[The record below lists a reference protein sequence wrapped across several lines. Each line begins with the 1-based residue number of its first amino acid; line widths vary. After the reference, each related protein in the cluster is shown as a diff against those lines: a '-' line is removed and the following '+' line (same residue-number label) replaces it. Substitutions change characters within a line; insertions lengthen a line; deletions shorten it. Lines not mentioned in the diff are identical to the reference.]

1 MIDLFDIYKM
11 ACEDVQSDINE
22 HLPILVKYGRQ
33 VDHITEFGVRG
44 GCSTVAW
51 WYAAPKTLR
60 CYDIA
65 ECNAHNVL
73 MREVP
78 GADRFDY
85 KFIQA
90 DVLKVEVEETDLLF
104 IDTYHTYTQLS
115 KELVLHGNRSRR
127 YLIFYDTVTF
137 GRRGEDH
144 KEPGLIQAINE
155 FLSDNGHWLIKELF
169 TNNNGLLVLER
180 IKG

>member
-1 MIDLFDIYKM
+1 MIALSDIYKM

-22 HLPILVKYGRQ
+22 HLPTLLKYGKL

-51 WYAAPKTLR
+51 WYAKPKILR

-65 ECNAHNVL
+65 ECNAHDVL
-73 MREVP
+73 MCEVP

-90 DVLKVEVEETDLLF
+90 NVLEVEIEETDLLF
-104 IDTYHTYTQLS
+104 IDTYHAYIQLS
-115 KELVLHGNRSRR
+115 RELDLHANKVRK
-127 YLIFYDTVTF
+127 YLIFHDTVTF
-137 GRRGEDH
+137 GERGEDQRS
-144 KEPGLIQAINE
+144 PGLRAAIDDFVSENP
-155 FLSDNGHWLIKELF
+155 HWSFEKVF
-169 TNNNGLLVLER
+169 TNNNGLIVLQR
-180 IKG
+180 DN

>member
-90 DVLKVEVEETDLLF
+90 NVLAVEIEETDLLF
-104 IDTYHTYTQLS
+104 IDTYHTYIQLS
-115 KELVLHGNRSRR
+115 RELDLHANKVRK
-127 YLIFYDTVTF
+127 YLIFHDTVTF
-137 GRRGEDH
+137 GDRGEDH
-144 KEPGLIQAINE
+144 KKPGIMAAIHDFVLENPCWSFE
-155 FLSDNGHWLIKELF
+155 KVF

-180 IKG
+180 TN